1 MSVAFTIFTHWWGRV
16 YGCPNTLWISDCQW
30 DGQASQVNVVH
41 TSDGQVAQLIVE
53 SGSPFRLAGSAIVGL
68 LSAFLLYLLNGGT
81 AVLSSPI
88 PFILGLLCLIAAY
101 IAGRHLLV
109 SISSWKAYTWFTGS
123 IIKSSLF
130 QISAVISGTVAVIF
144 SMVVPALDGLSYPA
158 RLFSRRPN

>member
-1 MSVAFTIFTHWWGRV
+1 M
-16 YGCPNTLWISDCQW
+16 
-30 DGQASQVNVVH
+30 
-41 TSDGQVAQLIVE
+41 
-53 SGSPFRLAGSAIVGL
+53 AGSAIVGL

-109 SISSWKAYTWFTGS
+109 SISSWKAYTWFAGS